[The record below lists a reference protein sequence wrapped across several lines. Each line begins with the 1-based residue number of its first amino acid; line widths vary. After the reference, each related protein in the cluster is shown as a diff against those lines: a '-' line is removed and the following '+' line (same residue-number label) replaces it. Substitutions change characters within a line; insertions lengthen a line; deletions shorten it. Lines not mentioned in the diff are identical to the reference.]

1 MEMMAHIVAHSVQV
15 CRVALLLT
23 DQFTA
28 RPDHISLHRELIRTS
43 ALLHDITKT
52 RSFKTGENHAQTGK
66 ELLSNLGYPEVG
78 HIVGQHVRLDFY
90 DFSGFPTEVEIVNYA
105 DKRVLHDAVVP
116 LTERMDYII
125 QKYGNSPEKIQQIH
139 LYWKKTEALEEKLFR
154 FLPFSPTELSGFLSP
169 EKYVAEISAYQEMMK
184 QRGKSGVQK

>member
-1 MEMMAHIVAHSVQV
+1 MMAHIVAHSVRV

-28 RPDHISLHRELIRTS
+28 RLDHISLHRELIRTS

-66 ELLSNLGYPEVG
+66 ELLSGRGYPEVA

-90 DFSGFPTEVEIVNYA
+90 DFSGLPTEAEIVNYA
-105 DKRVLHDAVVP
+105 DKRVLHDNVVP
-116 LTERMDYII
+116 LNERMDYII
-125 QKYGNSPEKIQQIH
+125 QKYGDSPEKTEQIH
-139 LYWKKTEALEEKLFR
+139 LYWKKTEELEEKLFR
-154 FLPFSPTELSGFLSP
+154 FLPFSPAQLVDFLSAEK
-169 EKYVAEISAYQEMMK
+169 EKYDAALSACYCVK
-184 QRGKSGVQK
+184 